1 MKNVKNKNTAYDAIL
16 VPGGGIKEKY
26 QLPPWVQSRFDRA
39 LEIHQ
44 NQYIIALSAGT
55 THKPP
60 PLDNDGF
67 PIFESVVG
75 ANYLIKKGVDPQF
88 ILCETASYDTIG
100 NAYFSRVFHVDPRAF
115 KHLLIIT
122 SASHIPRTK
131 AIFQWVYGLK
141 SPFGQNDYKLA
152 FEEVPDRGMDE
163 KLLQLRIQKE
173 KKGLENVL
181 RLQEKIRTFEDF
193 HQWLFTEHGAYS
205 ASVPP
210 ERARGKI
217 LHAY

>member
-1 MKNVKNKNTAYDAIL
+1 MKASYDAIL
-16 VPGGGIKEKY
+16 VPGGGIKNNHH
-26 QLPPWVQSRFDRA
+26 LPPWVQSRFDRA
-39 LEIHQ
+39 LELHQ

-60 PLDNDGF
+60 PLDKDGF
-67 PIFESVVG
+67 PIFESKVG
-75 ANYLIKKGVDPQF
+75 ADYLLKKGVEPRW

-100 NAYFSRVFHVDPRAF
+100 NAYFSRTFHVDPRGF

-122 SASHIPRTK
+122 STSHMPRTK

-141 SPFGQNDYKLA
+141 SPFGPNDYTLA
-152 FEEVPDRGMDE
+152 FEEVPDRDMDE
-163 KLLQLRIQKE
+163 ELLQLRIQKE
-173 KKGLENVL
+173 KKGLENIL
-181 RLQEKIRTFEDF
+181 RLKEKIHTWEDF

-210 ERARGKI
+210 QRAKGKI
-217 LHAY
+217 LNAY

>member
-1 MKNVKNKNTAYDAIL
+1 MKKVKSMNAAYDAIL
-16 VPGGGIKEKY
+16 VPGGGIKNNRE
-26 QLPPWVQSRFDRA
+26 LPPWVQSRFDRV

-60 PLDNDGF
+60 PLDEDGF
-67 PIFESVVG
+67 PIFESRVG
-75 ANYLIKKGVDPQF
+75 ADYLIEKGVEPRW

-122 SASHIPRTK
+122 SASHMPRAK

-141 SPFGQNDYKLA
+141 SPFGQNDYTLV

-163 KLLQLRIQKE
+163 ELLQLRIQKE
-173 KKGLENVL
+173 KKDLENVS
-181 RLQEKIRTFEDF
+181 RLKEKIRTFEDF

-205 ASVPP
+205 ASVLPV
-210 ERARGKI
+210 RAKGKI
-217 LHAY
+217 LQAY

>member
-1 MKNVKNKNTAYDAIL
+1 MNVSYDAIL
-16 VPGGGIKEKY
+16 VPGGGIKDNHH
-26 QLPPWVQSRFDRA
+26 LPPWVQSRFDRV

-60 PLDNDGF
+60 PLDKDGF

-75 ANYLIKKGVDPQF
+75 ANYLIKKGVDPRW

-100 NAYFSRVFHVDPRAF
+100 NAYFSRTFHVDPRGF

-122 SASHIPRTK
+122 STSHMPRTK

-141 SPFGQNDYKLA
+141 SPFGQNDYTLA

-163 KLLQLRIQKE
+163 ELLQLRIQKE
-173 KKGLENVL
+173 KKGLENIL
-181 RLQEKIRTFEDF
+181 RLKKEILTFEDF

-205 ASVPP
+205 VSVPP
-210 ERARGKI
+210 KRAKGKI
-217 LHAY
+217 LNAY

>member
-1 MKNVKNKNTAYDAIL
+1 MNAAYDAIL
-16 VPGGGIKEKY
+16 IPGGGIKNTHE
-26 QLPPWVQSRFDRA
+26 LPPWVQNRFDRA

-44 NQYIIALSAGT
+44 DQYIIALSAGT

-60 PLDNDGF
+60 PLDKDGF
-67 PIFESVVG
+67 PIFESRAG
-75 ANYLIKKGVDPQF
+75 ADYLIKKGVEPRW

-122 SASHIPRTK
+122 SASHMPRTK

-141 SPFGQNDYKLA
+141 SPFGQNDYTLV
-152 FEEVPDRGMDE
+152 FEEVPDRSMDE
-163 KLLQLRIQKE
+163 ELLQLRVKKE
-173 KKGLENVL
+173 KRGLESVL
-181 RLQEKIRTFEDF
+181 RLEKEIRTFEDF

-210 ERARGKI
+210 ERAKGKI
-217 LHAY
+217 LNAY